1 MPGPQHG
8 SAHSERKV
16 QAPTH
21 KTGHWKGQGWDWL
34 CTTQGKTS
42 PFSHCHAA
50 EGLLPS
56 AGGWDGVEAI
66 ISASPRGVVIP
77 AGTGWDG
84 AGRQELGEHWDGANT
99 GEGCQ
104 RCRCTSTS
112 RTALYRASSAQTMGY
127 FQCGLHTAPGL
138 QETLPALTSR
148 HLPVL
153 GVTSGPSM
161 ANLLLCT
168 VAQQCPHMS
177 WHMRWHR
184 LQGRQEQAGAG
195 RNRQPGSLPSAGPL
209 PDHCHQVH
217 SHFPRGKSTATRAV
231 PDAPFPSGTN

>member
-34 CTTQGKTS
+34 HTLQGKTS

-66 ISASPRGVVIP
+66 VSASPRGVVIP
-77 AGTGWDG
+77 TGTGWDG

-99 GEGCQ
+99 GDGCQ

-112 RTALYRASSAQTMGY
+112 RTALYRASSAQPWDILSTGY
-127 FQCGLHTAPGL
+127 KMLLVSRRLC
-138 QETLPALTSR
+138 LP
-148 HLPVL
+148 
-153 GVTSGPSM
+153 
-161 ANLLLCT
+161 
-168 VAQQCPHMS
+168 
-177 WHMRWHR
+177 
-184 LQGRQEQAGAG
+184 
-195 RNRQPGSLPSAGPL
+195 SLPDISLFWESP
-209 PDHCHQVH
+209 QVPAWQT
-217 SHFPRGKSTATRAV
+217 SSCALWLSSIPT
-231 PDAPFPSGTN
+231 